1 MRRISRADL
10 LGTFPVFLLEIVWNS
25 KTYRFSTKPVS
36 LDKEDGTSVQ
46 YIGGLEDPDLTEALT
61 SLDKDPEKNTLPVEI
76 CFDIDLVEQFFK
88 YGRSLDNA
96 KASLD
101 MVTERDGQILQT
113 YEDRTRLFSG
123 TILQPIIGDP
133 EQPTGHATFT
143 VERNPNNEPSPI
155 IPPSG
160 IFQGT
165 SSIES
170 PLEVAEN
177 STGKAYPIVFGQP
190 QSVLGIVGGTN
201 VLANKRVYGSKGF
214 MIRREASGTGTSY
227 GTHNLFDKFWVCIAG
242 HKVHASTVTVKDYK
256 NNVAVVNEFTGDLSN
271 EIPVKEHTTLQG
283 QTISYVELQY
293 ALFNPFGLTIKNG
306 VVHPFQITDNIGG
319 QFGQSG
325 ESSEPEYYISWTG
338 GGGLLNENGEGF
350 LNGAGDVI
358 NFFLGLSGVDIDKN
372 AWDNGAAYLNSYKIS
387 GYIDDPETIP
397 FKYMQDNIFP
407 FVPVQAVN
415 GSNGMRPVIPLL
427 YIQSIPQSIY
437 SVDIGNGFYFISA
450 VDWASEPDD
459 IINRLLLRY
468 GFCSNRQNNVGRLT
482 IDGNLNDNT
491 AQFDKLSN
499 QISQLSFSKYGDRYQ
514 EMDFDLCYDQTTAN
528 KSIQYIID
536 YNALPKINMEIEA
549 DTQYGWLQL
558 GDVLSLNST
567 GYFMDEMKVQII
579 EKKWSGGSWI
589 FLVELEENVS
599 KNAR

>member
-46 YIGGLEDPDLTEALT
+46 YIGGLEDPELTEALT

-76 CFDIDLVEQFFK
+76 CFDIDLLEQFFK

-101 MVTERDGQILQT
+101 MVTERNDQILQT

-155 IPPSG
+155 ITPSG
-160 IFQGT
+160 IFQGQ
-165 SSIES
+165 SSIVSSFEVVES
-170 PLEVAEN
+170 
-177 STGKAYPIVFGQP
+177 SRGKAYPIIIGQP
-190 QSVLGIVGGTN
+190 QQVLSDVTGT
-201 VLANKRVYGSKGF
+201 LSYKRVYGSKAF
-214 MIRREASGTGTSY
+214 MIKRLSSGASSAAAIY
-227 GTHNLFDKFWVCIAG
+227 HKFWLCIAG
-242 HKVHASTVTVKDYK
+242 HPVAATTVTIKDYK
-256 NNVAVVNEFTGDLSN
+256 NNIKTGV
-271 EIPVKEHTTLQG
+271 PVKQTTTAQG
-283 QTISYVELQY
+283 ITISYVELQY
-293 ALFNPFGLTIKNG
+293 AQKPSTVPSIVDGIVNPFQKGESLLGSADIG
-306 VVHPFQITDNIGG
+306 PAITD
-319 QFGQSG
+319 Q
-325 ESSEPEYYISWTG
+325 PEYYVSWSG
-338 GGGLLNENGEGF
+338 GGGLLNPNGEGF
-350 LNGAGDVI
+350 LNGAGDI
-358 NFFLGLSGVDIDKN
+358 ITYFLSLSNVDIDKN
-372 AWDNGAAYLNSYKIS
+372 AWRNVATFLNGYKIS
-387 GYIDDPETIP
+387 GYIDDPETTP
-397 FKYMQDNIFP
+397 FKWLQDNIFP
-407 FVPVQAVN
+407 FVPVEAVN
-415 GSNGMRPVIPLL
+415 GAKGMRPVIPLL
-427 YIQSIPQSIY
+427 YIQNIPQSIY
-437 SVDIGNGFYFISA
+437 SVDIGNGFYFVSP
-450 VDWASEPDD
+450 VNWASEPDD
-459 IINRLLLRY
+459 VTNRLLMRY
-468 GFCSNRQNNVGRLT
+468 GYCTNRDSNQGQIN
-482 IDGNLNDNT
+482 IDGNLNTNT
-491 AQFDKLSN
+491 SSFDTITN

-514 EMDFDLCYDQTTAN
+514 EIDFDLCYDNITAS
-528 KSIQYIID
+528 KAAQFHID

-579 EKKWSGGSWI
+579 EKKWSGGSWV